1 MQAVSIPDMN
11 EEELKILKEQELAD
25 RKRSKWV
32 SLQPQE
38 ELDIQFDI
46 HKITD
51 SERTFRGN
59 TSPVKRYVVKIPNWS
74 ETQEYELQ
82 LSLTWARNLRK
93 KMIETGKTFFRVRR
107 EGSSATDTKY
117 TFDPIEKHQ

>member
-1 MQAVSIPDMN
+1 MN

-32 SLQPQE
+32 SLQSPE
-38 ELDIQFDI
+38 ELDMQFDI

-51 SERTFRGN
+51 GERTFRGN
-59 TSPVKRYVVKIPNWS
+59 TTPVKKYMVQVPAWS
-74 ETQEYELQ
+74 TTQEYELQ
-82 LSLTWARNLRK
+82 LSLTWARDLRR
-93 KMIETGKTFFRVRR
+93 KMIETGKTFFRVKR

-117 TFDPIEKHQ
+117 TFEPIE

>member
-1 MQAVSIPDMN
+1 MN
-11 EEELKILKEQELAD
+11 EEELRVLKEQELAD

-51 SERTFRGN
+51 SERTFKGN
-59 TSPVKRYVVKIPNWS
+59 TTPTKKYVVKIPNWN

-107 EGSSATDTKY
+107 EGSSATDTRY
-117 TFDPIEKHQ
+117 TFDPIERHQ